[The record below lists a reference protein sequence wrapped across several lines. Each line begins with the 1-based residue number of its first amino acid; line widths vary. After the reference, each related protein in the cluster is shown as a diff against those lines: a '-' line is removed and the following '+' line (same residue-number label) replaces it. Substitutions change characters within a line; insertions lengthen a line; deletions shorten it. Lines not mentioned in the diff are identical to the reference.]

1 MYQKGLQLVLYWKMG
16 WWGIDGDNS
25 DIREGTF
32 EADMYDLFRNRV
44 EHIISSFPRAAS
56 RRTQGNSY
64 RQTMNTIGGTG
75 VKDGSRVD
83 VHNAMARPAGLREG

>member
-32 EADMYDLFRNRV
+32 EANMYDLFRNRV
-44 EHIISSFPRAAS
+44 EHTTSSLPRAAS
-56 RRTQGNSY
+56 RRTQANSY
-64 RQTMNTIGGTG
+64 SQTMNTIGGTG
-75 VKDGSRVD
+75 VNNGSRAD